1 MFYQIY
7 GDKNRYTQILL
18 NFLSNGINY
27 TDKGGNIQVNLVLME
42 EQIIKSKPDNATNVS
57 LDDAQKHL
65 NLRSREEGSTPKIV
79 HLKQNLSNQT
89 LLNSNRSLLD
99 DSVFSRDSVN
109 ESFKAALNSKV
120 IQLNQPSV
128 SNSSL

>member
-57 LDDAQKHL
+57 LDDAQKPL
-65 NLRSREEGSTPKIV
+65 NLRSREEGSTPNIV

-99 DSVFSRDSVN
+99 DSVFSRDSEN
-109 ESFKAALNSKV
+109 ESFKAALNSKL

>member
-99 DSVFSRDSVN
+99 DSVFNIDSEN
-109 ESFKAALNSKV
+109 ESFK
-120 IQLNQPSV
+120 IF
-128 SNSSL
+128 